1 MQTNIRFHHQS
12 GISVLLIVSWLLLA
26 VFALIIGYL
35 VMNPSIITKEQLEQP
50 SAISVSNEG
59 EWQPIIADD
68 STKIHPDTPAPI
80 ASYYEAVNRAAQSVV
95 NIYTTQNAH
104 HQLYSNDPVL
114 QQFLERYY
122 GAVPHQGVNL
132 G

>member
-68 STKIHPDTPAPI
+68 STKNT
-80 ASYYEAVNRAAQSVV
+80 S
-95 NIYTTQNAH
+95 
-104 HQLYSNDPVL
+104 
-114 QQFLERYY
+114 
-122 GAVPHQGVNL
+122 
-132 G
+132 